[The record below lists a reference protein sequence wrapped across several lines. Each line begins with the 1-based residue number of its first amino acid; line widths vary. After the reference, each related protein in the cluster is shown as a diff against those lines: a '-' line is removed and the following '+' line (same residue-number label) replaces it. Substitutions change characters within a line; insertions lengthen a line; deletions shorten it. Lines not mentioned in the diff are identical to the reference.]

1 MLSKSILFYW
11 SKGSDTRRKIIRLM
25 YESEKENKPCFL
37 NIIANKLNLTHV
49 AVRKHL
55 DLLIEEKYIK
65 PINPSGKPIY
75 LKLADSGKAMVK
87 ELGFTKI

>member
-11 SKGSDTRRKIIRLM
+11 SKGSDTRRKIIKFIH
-25 YESEKENKPCFL
+25 ECEKENKPCFL
-37 NIIANKLNLTHV
+37 NIIAKKFNLTHV
-49 AVRKHL
+49 AIKKHL

-75 LKLADSGKAMVK
+75 LKLTNSSK
-87 ELGFTKI
+87 EVIKDLTKS